1 MNYNKIDQYMKE
13 HDFLKADQ
21 KKVYDYIQQHNRTT
35 TKAYQFV
42 YGYLTRRTLVLQTEN
57 GIKHE
62 ISRLQLGIQEN
73 FV

>member
-21 KKVYDYIQQHNRTT
+21 KKVYDYIEQHNRTT

-42 YGYLTRRTLVLQTEN
+42 YGYLTRRTLVLQ
-57 GIKHE
+57 KA
-62 ISRLQLGIQEN
+62 
-73 FV
+73 V